1 MKFLGLVKF
10 EKTGNIYL
18 SSYDTVI
25 DVMCPFLI
33 SEKDMLEKYG
43 AYSPRDFEEDVTQNE
58 VRKKVKSTDN
68 IEIYTSYANGFYWKG
83 KGNEEELLITENICC
98 GASKAGKPYWVVN
111 WYKERNLRLYA

>member
-58 VRKKVKSTDN
+58 VRKKVKSTDS

-83 KGNEEELLITENICC
+83 KGNEEELLITENICF
-98 GASKAGKPYWVVN
+98 GENKTGKPYWVVN